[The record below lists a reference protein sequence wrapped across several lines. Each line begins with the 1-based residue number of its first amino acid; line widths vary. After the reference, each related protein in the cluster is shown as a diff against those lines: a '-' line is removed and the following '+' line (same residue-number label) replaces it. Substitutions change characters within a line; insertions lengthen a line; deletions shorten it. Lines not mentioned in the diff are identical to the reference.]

1 MKIEHIAIWSRD
13 IEKLKSFYVDY
24 FGGTAGDKYINS
36 QKQFESY
43 FITFE
48 SGARLELMQ
57 MTAIPNNLNSVEEQY
72 IGIIHIA
79 FSLGCKEK
87 VDGLTEDLRNAGY
100 DVMSKPRY
108 TGDGY
113 YESCVLDPDGNRI
126 EIIL

>member
-13 IEKLKSFYVDY
+13 IERLKNFYIDY
-24 FGGTAGDKYINS
+24 FGGAVGKKYMNS

-57 MTAIPNNLNSVEEQY
+57 MPTIPNNLNSIEEQY
-72 IGIIHIA
+72 LGIIHIA
-79 FSLGCKEK
+79 FSVGSSEK
-87 VDGLTEDLRNAGY
+87 VDALTESLRNADYVVVGE
-100 DVMSKPRY
+100 PRF

-113 YESCVLDPDGNRI
+113 YESCILDPDGNRI
-126 EIIL
+126 EITS